1 MTQEN
6 CMKLYEHYTK
16 TGQKDKADRQAD
28 KLKNQYGVEVSEVE
42 EPKKK
47 GKK

>member
-6 CMKLYEHYTK
+6 CLKLYEHYTK
-16 TGQKDKADRQAD
+16 TGQAAKAEAQASR
-28 KLKNQYGVEVSEVE
+28 LKVQYGVDVSEVE

-47 GKK
+47 GKR